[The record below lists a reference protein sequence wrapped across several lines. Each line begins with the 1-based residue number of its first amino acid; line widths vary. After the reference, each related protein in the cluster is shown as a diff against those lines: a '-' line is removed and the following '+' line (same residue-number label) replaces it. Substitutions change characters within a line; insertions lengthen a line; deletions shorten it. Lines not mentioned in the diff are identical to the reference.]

1 MPAMDTR
8 THTDTRTLARLAA
21 LLVVAPLALA
31 GCFGGGALRQIN
43 EQLAHTDIALPP
55 GDLERYGV
63 GFLTPSASL
72 TREAD
77 KQALALAFAEELGKR
92 RPGIRIVPT
101 PGILSAINAADL
113 DQDYKR
119 MYRDYLQTGILDGGV
134 LKSIGAAGGVRYLVQ
149 LNLAD
154 FQSQSRGRFS
164 ILGLRFLE
172 TKIAN
177 LRVFMQIWDSETGR
191 IVWEGGGELNYTYET
206 VAERPVYFLQVARE
220 AAERLYADLPEAPKP
235 AR

>member
-1 MPAMDTR
+1 
-8 THTDTRTLARLAA
+8 
-21 LLVVAPLALA
+21 
-31 GCFGGGALRQIN
+31 
-43 EQLAHTDIALPP
+43 
-55 GDLERYGV
+55 
-63 GFLTPSASL
+63 
-72 TREAD
+72 
-77 KQALALAFAEELGKR
+77 
-92 RPGIRIVPT
+92 
-101 PGILSAINAADL
+101 
-113 DQDYKR
+113 

-134 LKSIGAAGGVRYLVQ
+134 LKSIGAAGGARYLVQ

-220 AAERLYADLPEAPKP
+220 AAGRLYADLPESPKAP
-235 AR
+235 R